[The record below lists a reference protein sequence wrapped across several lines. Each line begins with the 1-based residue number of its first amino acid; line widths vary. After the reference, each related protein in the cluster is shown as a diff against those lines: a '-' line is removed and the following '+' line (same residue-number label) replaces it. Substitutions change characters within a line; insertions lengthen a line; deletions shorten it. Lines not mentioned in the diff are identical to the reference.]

1 MTDADEEVIKILD
14 AEAAVAEREGNEYAD
29 CE

>member
-1 MTDADEEVIKILD
+1 MADDEEVIKILD
-14 AEAAVAEREGNEYAD
+14 AEVAEAEYEGAEYAD

>member
-1 MTDADEEVIKILD
+1 MVEDEDIIKILD
-14 AEAAVAEREGNEYAD
+14 AEAAEAKYEGAEYAD